1 MKKYL
6 KTGAK
11 IALGWLAFLA
21 LCAALAA
28 LSGCAG
34 IQQAV
39 QAYGSVAVSNAR
51 AANDTLIEAHKIG
64 LCALPLS
71 AIARHPEIVPAVR
84 SLCLSPNDKIT
95 AELLDAIER
104 QADRAQ
110 P

>member
-1 MKKYL
+1 MRKFIVL
-6 KTGAK
+6 GAV
-11 IALGWLAFLA
+11 LV
-21 LCAALAA
+21 

-51 AANDTLIEAHKIG
+51 AANDTLVEAYKVG

-71 AIARHPEIVPAVR
+71 TIARHPEIVPAVR
-84 SLCLSPNDKIT
+84 ALCLAPNDTIT

-104 QADRAQ
+104 QANRVQ